1 MDKIIDETEITNLEV
16 KDKKEVISRATAKKM
31 LKILRKTV
39 LKGTA
44 KKAFVD
50 GVFTAGKTGT
60 AHIAKN
66 GVYEH
71 IYHSSFFGF
80 ANDKRHKYTIGV
92 LVINPKTKYF
102 ASQTAVQLDWISLV
116 ESLFIVSDRIL

>member
-1 MDKIIDETEITNLEV
+1 M
-16 KDKKEVISRATAKKM
+16 R
-31 LKILRKTV
+31 ILRKTV

-102 ASQTAVQLDWISLV
+102 ASQTAVPIFKKSV
-116 ESLFIVSDRIL
+116 EVLIDRKWLQKAKIKE